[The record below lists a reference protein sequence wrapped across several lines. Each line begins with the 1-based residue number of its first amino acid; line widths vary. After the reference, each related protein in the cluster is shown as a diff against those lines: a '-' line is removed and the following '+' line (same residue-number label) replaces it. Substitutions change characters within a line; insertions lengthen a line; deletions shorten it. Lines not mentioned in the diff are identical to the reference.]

1 MLGYNA
7 WAQLMVLDDLS
18 RFVFLRAIDSYI
30 TPIVAN
36 NIVCNLPGHIG
47 TLQMGLE
54 AILCS
59 LLGHPVQISGGVAF
73 PSISPNMGQY
83 LYICLCIKY

>member
-1 MLGYNA
+1 
-7 WAQLMVLDDLS
+7 MVLDDLS

-36 NIVCNLPGHIG
+36 NIVCNLPGHTG

-59 LLGHPVQISGGVAF
+59 LLGHPVQISGGGG
-73 PSISPNMGQY
+73 ISFY
-83 LYICLCIKY
+83 LPQHGAVFVYLPLHKILATILF